1 MISKDSVWLWR
12 VLLVF
17 NLLIVCFILALEL
30 APELIWYPDDY
41 ESEWALW
48 DVIDTVISMLSI
60 LALYGLSFRVRL
72 FVYPVWIALLIYNM
86 ISIIVWPTII
96 VLQELLAGN
105 DLFGDGMFG
114 VVFLAFMYIYG
125 GLLSL
130 GLYQYANYV
139 KIR

>member
-1 MISKDSVWLWR
+1 MVHLCRVVYSLNRVSISTGLDQT
-12 VLLVF
+12 
-17 NLLIVCFILALEL
+17 
-30 APELIWYPDDY
+30 DDY
-41 ESEWALW
+41 EPEWTLW
-48 DVIDTVISMLSI
+48 DVIDTGISLLSI
-60 LALYGLSFRVRL
+60 LALYGLSFKARL
-72 FVYPVWIALLIYNM
+72 FVYPVWIALMIYNV
-86 ISIIVWPTII
+86 ISIIVWPTIN

-130 GLYQYANYV
+130 GVYQYANYV

>member
-12 VLLVF
+12 GLLF
-17 NLLIVCFILALEL
+17 FEILIICFLLSLEL
-30 APELIWYPDDY
+30 APELLWYPDDY
-41 ESEWALW
+41 ESEWTLW
-48 DVIDTVISMLSI
+48 DVIDTGISVLSI
-60 LALYGLSFRVRL
+60 LALYGLSFKVRL
-72 FVYPVWIALLIYNM
+72 FVYPVWIALMIYNV
-86 ISIIVWPTII
+86 ISIIVWPTIN

-130 GLYQYANYV
+130 GAYQYANYV

>member
-30 APELIWYPDDY
+30 APELFWYPDDY

-139 KIR
+139 KIP